1 MSEPSTLNVLGLCG
15 SLRKGS
21 YNRRLL
27 ELARSMAPASMT
39 IEIYK
44 GHHDFP
50 VYNGDDEDRDGIPA
64 PVIELRETVRAADG
78 VLVASP
84 EYNFS
89 LPGGFKN
96 ALDWLSRE
104 QQPFTDKPM
113 AIMGA
118 SLGPVGTARSQY
130 HLRQS
135 MAALGAI
142 FMPRPEI
149 FVGSAHKKFDAD
161 GNFTDEIG
169 TKLIGDLVA
178 AFQKWILQV
187 RA

>member
-1 MSEPSTLNVLGLCG
+1 MSDGEVLNVLGICG

-27 ELARSMAPASMT
+27 EFAQEAAPEGMT

-44 GHHDFP
+44 GHHGFP
-50 VYNGDDEDRDGIPA
+50 VYNADDEERNGIPT
-64 PVIELRETVRAADG
+64 PVVELREMIRAADG
-78 VLVASP
+78 VLLASP

-89 LPGGFKN
+89 MPGGLKN
-96 ALDWLSRE
+96 AFDWLSRE
-104 QQPFTDKPM
+104 EQPFTHKPM

-118 SLGPVGTARSQY
+118 SAGPVGTARSQY
-130 HLRQS
+130 HWRQS

-142 FMPRPEI
+142 FLPRPEI
-149 FVGSAHKKFDAD
+149 FVGSAAKKFDED
-161 GNFTDEIG
+161 GTFTDEIG
-169 TKLIGDLVA
+169 RKLIGDLLA

-187 RA
+187 RV